1 MDQRHYLAPLFDPTS
16 VLVVHRDEPPKG
28 WREAMYQELR
38 GCGIPVH
45 FCAVGSHRDEREKID
60 ASIDLGVIDVRAD
73 QVERALKIVG
83 YAGAKAAILLLRP
96 SEHQGREAWM
106 EVARRFGMRLLGPGR
121 FGFQRPA
128 RRLNIGRAGPL
139 AVAGNVAV
147 VSQSGALSA
156 SIVDWAGDTS
166 IGFSLIVAL
175 GAEIDVELPDVL
187 DFLANDGR
195 TRAVVVYLGAVQRS
209 RAFMS
214 ALRSLATIKPVVVLR
229 GGRSDW
235 PPHQAL
241 THSGAICGSDAV
253 YAAAL
258 RRAGA
263 VQINLFT
270 QMFTAARYLATR
282 HWPIGKRLALI
293 SNGYGPA
300 VLGIDQA
307 VLRRVT
313 VEGLSKQSV
322 AAIAAALPGVKP
334 GNPLILDIDANPD
347 QWERA
352 VRAIAADSS
361 VDAILAL
368 LVPGLGIDGDGITD
382 RIARIAPTLSRPLFA
397 CWLGDTAARERRQRL
412 DRAGIPVFRTPE
424 AAVDAYL
431 NVATFHDNQLLLQ
444 QMPGSLSGESAPDLE
459 GARALV
465 AGVLTRG
472 RTVMT
477 ERESKSLLEAF
488 EIPVTRAYLAESVAQ
503 AEDIAAGIGYPV
515 VLKIASVDIT
525 HKSDV
530 GGVVLDVRN
539 SAELGVQYERILE
552 SVRAAAPEARIAG
565 VTVQAMCQVRTGREL
580 YVGVMTHPLFGP
592 VIAFGAGGTMI
603 EWMRNATLEF
613 PPLNRFLA
621 RRMIERTGVARLLGE
636 FRGAPP
642 ADIAA
647 IETILMRVSEMVCE
661 IPVIAQMDINPI
673 IVDVDGAVAVD
684 ARVVLSKGHEA
695 AVGRG
700 RYAHMAILPYPAHM
714 VRELALRDGKS
725 CRLRPIRAED
735 AEALQQHMRSLSEQS
750 RYFRFI
756 STISELSPKMMARYT
771 QIDYDRELALVAVI
785 GADGTVS
792 APPAGVPERIIGV
805 VRYLLNPDRET
816 CEFAVAISD
825 AYQGFGLGSQMMKAL
840 IEAASDKGLRQMQGV
855 VLRAN
860 RAMLGLMRHLEF
872 QVTPDP
878 DDPTLWLVAKDL
890 GEPEKGKPEPGKA
903 EPGKPEPGKPEPG
916 KPRRAAPVSR
926 RGGRK

>member
-1 MDQRHYLAPLFDPTS
+1 MEQRHYLAPLFDPVS
-16 VLVVHRDEPPKG
+16 VLVVHGDGPPSG
-28 WREAMYQELR
+28 WRETMYRDLR
-38 GCGIPVH
+38 DCGIPVH
-45 FCAVGSHRDEREKID
+45 FCPVGLHRDEREEID
-60 ASIDLGVIDVRAD
+60 ASIDLGVIDVPTE
-73 QVERALKIVG
+73 QVERALKIAG

-96 SEHQGREAWM
+96 SAAKGREEWVA
-106 EVARRFGMRLLGPGR
+106 VARRFGMRLLGPGR

-128 RRLNIGRAGPL
+128 RRLNIGRSGPL

-166 IGFSLIVAL
+166 IGFSLIAAL
-175 GAEIDVELPDVL
+175 GAELDVELTDLL
-187 DFLANDGR
+187 DFLANDAR

-253 YAAAL
+253 YSAAL

-313 VEGLSKQSV
+313 IEGLSEQSA
-322 AAIAAALPGVKP
+322 AAITAALPGVRP
-334 GNPLILDIDANPD
+334 GNPLILDIDAD
-347 QWERA
+347 AEQWERA
-352 VRAIAADSS
+352 VRTLAADRS

-368 LVPGLGIDGDGITD
+368 LVPGLGIESDAITD
-382 RIARIAPTLSRPLFA
+382 RIARIAPTLARPLFA
-397 CWLGDTAARERRQRL
+397 CLLGDTAARERRMRL

-444 QMPGSLSGESAPDLE
+444 QMPGSLSGESTPDLD

-465 AGVLTRG
+465 AGVLASR

-488 EIPVTRAYLAESVAQ
+488 EIPVTRTYLAESVTQAQ
-503 AEDIAAGIGYPV
+503 EIAAGIGYPV
-515 VLKIASVDIT
+515 VLKISSVDIT

-539 SAELGVQYERILE
+539 AAELEVQHERILE
-552 SVRAAAPEARIAG
+552 SVRAAAPAARIAG
-565 VTVQAMCQVRTGREL
+565 ITVQAMCQVRTGREL
-580 YVGVMTHPLFGP
+580 YVGVMSHALFGP

-603 EWMRNATLEF
+603 EWMRNATIEL

-621 RRMIERTGVARLLGE
+621 RRMIERTGVGRLLGE

-647 IETILMRVSEMVCE
+647 VETILMRVSEMVCE

-673 IVDVDGAVAVD
+673 IVDAHGAVAVD
-684 ARVVLSKGHEA
+684 ARVVLAREPAA

-714 VRELALRDGKS
+714 VRELSLRDGKS
-725 CRLRPIRAED
+725 CGLRPIRAED

-750 RYFRFI
+750 RYFRFV
-756 STISELSPKMMARYT
+756 STISELTPKMLVRYT

-785 GADGTVS
+785 GADGAVS
-792 APPAGVPERIIGV
+792 APAPGVPERIIGV

-825 AYQGFGLGSQMMKAL
+825 AYQGCGLGSQMMKAL
-840 IEAASDKGLRQMQGV
+840 IEAATDKGLRQMQGV

-878 DDPTLWLVAKDL
+878 DDPTLWMVAKDL
-890 GEPEKGKPEPGKA
+890 VETASAPPGSPSGRPA
-903 EPGKPEPGKPEPG
+903 AAGV
-916 KPRRAAPVSR
+916 APVSR

>member
-1 MDQRHYLAPLFDPTS
+1 MEQRHYLAPLFDPAAL
-16 VLVVHRDEPPKG
+16 LVVHGDDPPKG
-28 WREAMYQELR
+28 WHRDLYEDLR
-38 GCGIPVH
+38 NGGTPVW
-45 FCAVGSHRDEREKID
+45 FCRVGSHRQEREKIA
-60 ASIDLGVIDVRAD
+60 ASIDLGVIDVPAE

-83 YAGAKAAILLLRP
+83 YAGAKAVILLLRP
-96 SEHQGREAWM
+96 SEAKDREAWHKI
-106 EVARRFGMRLLGPGR
+106 ARRFGMRLLGPGR

-128 RRLNIGRAGPL
+128 RRLNIGRLGPM
-139 AVAGNVAV
+139 AVAGNVAL

-156 SIVDWAGDTS
+156 SIVDWVGDTS
-166 IGFSLIVAL
+166 IGFSLIASL
-175 GAEIDVELPDVL
+175 GAEMDIELPDLL
-187 DFLANDGR
+187 DFLANDAR
-195 TRAVVVYLGAVQRS
+195 TRAVVVYLGAVRAS

-214 ALRSLATIKPVVVLR
+214 ALRSLATVKPVIVLR
-229 GGRSDW
+229 GGRSER
-235 PPHQAL
+235 PQHQAL

-307 VLRRVT
+307 VLRKVAVESLSQDSVT
-313 VEGLSKQSV
+313 
-322 AAIAAALPGVKP
+322 AIKAGMPGVKP
-334 GNPLILDIDANPD
+334 TNPMILDIDATPD

-352 VRAIAADSS
+352 VRTLAADRS
-361 VDAILAL
+361 VDSILAL
-368 LVPGLGIDGDGITD
+368 LVPGAGIDGDGITD
-382 RIARIAPTLSRPLFA
+382 RIARIGPSLARPLFA
-397 CWLGDTAARERRQRL
+397 CWLGDTTARGRRMRL

-444 QMPGSLSGESAPDLE
+444 QMPSSLSGESHPDLE

-465 AGVLTRG
+465 DGVLASG

-477 ERESKSLLEAF
+477 ERESKSLFESF
-488 EIPVTRAYLAESVAQ
+488 EIPVTRTYLAENLAQ
-503 AEDIAAGIGYPV
+503 AEKIAAEVGYPV
-515 VLKIASVDIT
+515 VLKVSSVDII

-539 SAELGVQYERILE
+539 PAELAVQYQRILD
-552 SVRAAAPEARIAG
+552 SVAAAVPDARVAG
-565 VTVQAMCQVRTGREL
+565 VTVQKMRQVRTGREL
-580 YVGVMTHPLFGP
+580 YVGVVSHPLFGP

-603 EWMRNATLEF
+603 EMMRNATLEL

-621 RRMIERTGVARLLGE
+621 RRMIDRTGIARALGE

-642 ADIAA
+642 VDLAA
-647 IETILMRVSEMVCE
+647 VENILVRVSEMVCE

-673 IVDVDGAVAVD
+673 IVDEHAAVAVD
-684 ARVVLSKGHEA
+684 GRVVLSAEAPA
-695 AVGRG
+695 AVGHG
-700 RYAHMAILPYPAHM
+700 RYSHMAILPYPAHM
-714 VRELALRDGKS
+714 VRELSLRDGKS
-725 CRLRPIRAED
+725 CRLRPIRGED

-750 RYFRFI
+750 RYFRFV
-756 STISELSPKMMARYT
+756 STISELTPKMLVRYT

-785 GADGTVS
+785 AADGTVGVP
-792 APPAGVPERIIGV
+792 APGVPERIIGV

-825 AYQGFGLGSQMMKAL
+825 AYQGCGLGSQMMRAL
-840 IEAASDKGLRQMQGV
+840 IEAATDKGLRQMQGV

-860 RAMLGLMRHLEF
+860 RAMMGLMRHLDF

-890 GEPEKGKPEPGKA
+890 APNPEG
-903 EPGKPEPGKPEPG
+903 
-916 KPRRAAPVSR
+916 APVSAAAR
-926 RGGRK
+926 N

>member
-1 MDQRHYLAPLFDPTS
+1 MEQRHYLAPLFDPAS
-16 VLVVHRDEPPKG
+16 VLVVHRDDPFAG
-28 WREAMYQELR
+28 WREQMYQELR
-38 GCGIPVH
+38 SSGVPAYFFPV
-45 FCAVGSHRDEREKID
+45 GLHRDQREKID
-60 ASIDLGVIDVRAD
+60 GGIDLAVIDVEPD
-73 QVERALKIVG
+73 QVERALKIAG
-83 YAGAKAAILLLRP
+83 YAGAKSAVLLLHP
-96 SEHQGREAWM
+96 DEARNRDSWLAL
-106 EVARRFGMRLLGPGR
+106 ARRFGMRLLGPGR
-121 FGFQRPA
+121 FGFQRPS
-128 RRLNIGRAGPL
+128 RRLNIGRSGPL
-139 AVAGNVAV
+139 AVAGNVAL

-156 SIVDWAGDTS
+156 SIIDWAGETS
-166 IGFSLIVAL
+166 IGFSLVAAL
-175 GAEIDVELPDVL
+175 GAEMDVELPDVL
-187 DFLANDGR
+187 DYLANDAR
-195 TRAVVVYLGAVQRS
+195 SRAVVVYLGAVQRS

-282 HWPIGKRLALI
+282 QWPIGKRLALI

-300 VLGIDQA
+300 LLAIDQA

-313 VEGLSKQSV
+313 VDGLSEQSV
-322 AAIAAALPGVKP
+322 SALAAALPDVQP
-334 GNPLILDIDANPD
+334 SNPLILDIDAGAD

-352 VRAIAADSS
+352 VRTIAEDRS

-368 LVPGLGIDGDGITD
+368 LVPGRGIECDAITD

-397 CWLGDTAARERRQRL
+397 CWLGDTAARERRMRL

-444 QMPGSLSGESAPDLE
+444 RMPGSLSGESSPDLE

-465 AGVLTRG
+465 AEVLASG
-472 RTVMT
+472 REVMT
-477 ERESKSLLEAF
+477 ERESKALLGGF
-488 EIPVTRAYLAESVAQ
+488 EIPVTHAYLAVSAQ
-503 AEDIAAGIGYPV
+503 DAEEIATKVGYPV
-515 VLKIASVDIT
+515 VLKIASADIS

-539 SAELGVQYERILE
+539 ASEVKVQYELILA
-552 SVRAAAPEARIAG
+552 SVRAAAPGARIEG
-565 VTVQAMCQVRTGREL
+565 VTVQKMRQVRTGREL
-580 YVGVMTHPLFGP
+580 YVGVMSHRLFGP

-603 EWMRNATLEF
+603 EWMRNATLEL

-621 RRMIERTGVARLLGE
+621 RRMIERNGIARVLGE
-636 FRGAPP
+636 FRGAPK
-642 ADIAA
+642 ADLAA
-647 IETILMRVSEMVCE
+647 IENILVRVSEMVCE
-661 IPVIAQMDINPI
+661 IPAIAQMDINPI
-673 IVDVDGAVAVD
+673 IVDEHGAVAVD
-684 ARVVLSKGHEA
+684 ARVVLVREPA
-695 AVGRG
+695 AAIGRG
-700 RYAHMAILPYPAHM
+700 RYSHMAILPYPAHM

-756 STISELSPKMMARYT
+756 STISELTPKMMARYT

-785 GADGTVS
+785 GADGALS
-792 APPAGVPERIIGV
+792 PPAPGVPERIIGV

-825 AYQGFGLGSQMMKAL
+825 AYQGCGLGSQMMKAL
-840 IEAASDKGLRQMQGV
+840 IEAATDKGLRQMQGV

-860 RAMLGLMRHLEF
+860 RAMLGLMRHLDF
-872 QVTPDP
+872 KVTPDP

-890 GEPEKGKPEPGKA
+890 IEPEAGNPETV
-903 EPGKPEPGKPEPG
+903 ESE
-916 KPRRAAPVSR
+916 AA
-926 RGGRK
+926 